1 VPSADPS
8 GALFATEIVR
18 SPLTPGVR
26 IAGAAQRACKRA
38 RYGGGKCLTQKDI
51 FDGTRGASSS
61 GCGARPGRLARQS
74 LTKGD
79 IMKRFIAL
87 ALAATFALPSFAL
100 LTGCNTV
107 EGAGK
112 DIQAGG
118 AKIKEEAKEN
128 KKY

>member
-1 VPSADPS
+1 MARGLHDHDTADRRRGS
-8 GALFATEIVR
+8 RVT
-18 SPLTPGVR
+18 
-26 IAGAAQRACKRA
+26 
-38 RYGGGKCLTQKDI
+38 RY
-51 FDGTRGASSS
+51 S
-61 GCGARPGRLARQS
+61 
-74 LTKGD
+74 TKGD

-100 LTGCNTV
+100 LSGCNTM

-112 DIQAGG
+112 DVQAGG